1 MDTQELKIPLDRV
14 AVLIGKNGETK
25 KKIEKRMR
33 VELEIHSEEGDVY
46 IHGEDSVAVFDTI
59 NIVKAIGRGFNPDLA
74 ELLYDESYTL
84 EFISISDFSGRSQ
97 KKLLRLRG
105 RVIGQEGKARKMIES
120 ITQTYISV
128 YGKTIGIIGKIED
141 VAVSR
146 QALEMLL
153 EGAPHGN
160 VYKWL
165 EDKNRESIRR
175 RFENRTLV

>member
-1 MDTQELKIPLDRV
+1 MDTQELKIPIERI

-25 KKIEKRMR
+25 KKIEKKKH
-33 VELEIHSEEGDVY
+33 VQLEIHSEEGDVF
-46 IHGEDSVAVFDTI
+46 IHGEDSVAVFETATL
-59 NIVKAIGRGFNPDLA
+59 VKAIGRGFNPEVA
-74 ELLYDESYTL
+74 AYLYDEDYTL
-84 EFISISDFSGRSQ
+84 ELLSISDFSGRSQ

-120 ITQTYISV
+120 LTETYISV

-165 EDKNRESIRR
+165 EDKRRETIRR
-175 RFENRTLV
+175 KFEDRTLL

>member
-1 MDTQELKIPLDRV
+1 MDTQELKIPVERI

-25 KKIEKRMR
+25 KKIERKMH
-33 VELEIHSEEGDVY
+33 VQLEVHSEEGDVF
-46 IHGEDSVAVFDTI
+46 IHGEDSVAVFDTVPV
-59 NIVKAIGRGFNPDLA
+59 VKAIARGFNPEIA
-74 ELLYDESYTL
+74 ELLFDENYTL
-84 EFISISDFSGRSQ
+84 EFITISDFSGRSQ

-120 ITQTYISV
+120 VTQTYISV

-141 VAVSR
+141 VAISR

-165 EDKNRESIRR
+165 EDKQRESIRR
-175 RFENRTLV
+175 RFEDKTLM

>member
-1 MDTQELKIPLDRV
+1 MDTQELKIPLERI
-14 AVLIGKNGETK
+14 AILIGKNGETK
-25 KKIEKRMR
+25 KKLEKKKH
-33 VELEIHSEEGDVY
+33 VELEIHSEEGDVL
-46 IHGEDSVAVFDTI
+46 IHGEDSVAVFDTAI
-59 NIVKAIGRGFNPDLA
+59 VVKAIARGFNPELA
-74 ELLYDESYTL
+74 ELLYDEEYTL
-84 EFISISDFSGRSQ
+84 ELITISDFSGKSQ

-120 ITQTYISV
+120 ITDTYISV
-128 YGKTIGIIGKIED
+128 YGKTIGIIGKVED

-165 EDKNRESIRR
+165 EDKRRETIRR
-175 RFENRTLV
+175 KFDDRTLL

>member
-1 MDTQELKIPLDRV
+1 MDTQELKIPVERI
-14 AVLIGKNGETK
+14 AILIGKNGETK
-25 KKIEKRMR
+25 KRIEKKKHVR
-33 VELEIHSEEGDVY
+33 LEVYSEEGDVFV
-46 IHGEDSVAVFDTI
+46 HGEDSVTVFETV
-59 NIVKAIGRGFNPDLA
+59 NIVKAIARGFNPQIA
-74 ELLYDESYTL
+74 ELLYDEENTL
-84 EFISISDFSGRSQ
+84 ELISISDFSGRSQ

-120 ITQTYISV
+120 VTQTYISV

-146 QALEMLL
+146 QAVEMLL

-165 EDKNRESIRR
+165 EDKRRESIRR
-175 RFENRTLV
+175 RFADRTLV